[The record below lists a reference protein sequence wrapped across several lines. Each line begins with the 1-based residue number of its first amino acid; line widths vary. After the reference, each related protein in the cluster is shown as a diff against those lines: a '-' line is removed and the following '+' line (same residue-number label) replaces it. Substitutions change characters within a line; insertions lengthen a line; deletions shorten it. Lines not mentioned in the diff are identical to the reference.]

1 MKKQTSLLSPAISL
15 ALGMAVLLTLSNCG
29 PKNSVDE
36 NENDGNTTKP
46 EPRSRLTGGS
56 GNGASVNYCR
66 YPLDLGTT
74 VDPRRPGLAQ
84 TVLSTP
90 IDSKCANFRESRIS
104 LRSNQKLTFLGRII
118 CQSGTT
124 SNEQICT
131 IPTQEILS
139 AQKNALILPLIADET
154 LRGSEIEANVE
165 MY

>member
-1 MKKQTSLLSPAISL
+1 MRIQNSLFSVAFSLSVG
-15 ALGMAVLLTLSNCG
+15 ALVVLSFAGCG
-29 PKNSVDE
+29 PKNSVDDKE
-36 NENDGNTTKP
+36 TDGNGSKL
-46 EPRSRLTGGS
+46 EPRSRLTGGNS
-56 GNGASVNYCR
+56 NGASANYCR

-90 IDSKCANFRESRIS
+90 IDSKCATFREKRIT
-104 LRSNQKLTFLGRII
+104 LRSNQKITFLGRVI

-139 AQKNALILPLIADET
+139 TQKNALILPLIADET
-154 LRGSEIEANVE
+154 LRASEIEANVE